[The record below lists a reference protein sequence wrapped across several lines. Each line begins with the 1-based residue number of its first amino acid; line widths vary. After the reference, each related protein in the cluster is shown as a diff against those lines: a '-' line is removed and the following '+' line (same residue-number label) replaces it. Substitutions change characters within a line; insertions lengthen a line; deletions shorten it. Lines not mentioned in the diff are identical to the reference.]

1 MKKSAITA
9 LLGAVLGLALGTAL
23 GPMFGK
29 REEAPTANAQPSAHS
44 REVKLSADLARR
56 AQLVTEIVDK
66 KSLSPTLDLVGSV
79 DFDADAVADVGGRI
93 AGRITRVMV
102 TVGDKVVRGQS
113 LVEIESNELGE
124 ALADLLSAGANLTA
138 AAHHAAREIALGQKQ
153 LSSAPVVETARASE
167 TALSAEVRGAEQ
179 RLLAMGLT
187 QAELNSLKAG
197 EGPRRITL
205 RAPLEG
211 EVVERYAVLGQ
222 VVDPTQPILRIA
234 DLSRLWV
241 ELDLFERD
249 LARVHIGDPVEILS
263 ETYPGRTFHGTV
275 AYIEATVDTATR
287 AAKVRIEVPNPERLL
302 RPGQFVHSRLIT
314 RGKSEQAI
322 AVSRKAL
329 LQVDGEPSV
338 FVQTGTE
345 TYLARPVEVGRVAGD
360 LVEIKRG
367 LVEGDRLVTEGGFV
381 LKSELAR

>member
-1 MKKSAITA
+1 
-9 LLGAVLGLALGTAL
+9 
-23 GPMFGK
+23 
-29 REEAPTANAQPSAHS
+29 
-44 REVKLSADLARR
+44 
-56 AQLVTEIVDK
+56 
-66 KSLSPTLDLVGSV
+66 
-79 DFDADAVADVGGRI
+79 
-93 AGRITRVMV
+93 
-102 TVGDKVVRGQS
+102 
-113 LVEIESNELGE
+113 
-124 ALADLLSAGANLTA
+124 
-138 AAHHAAREIALGQKQ
+138 
-153 LSSAPVVETARASE
+153 
-167 TALSAEVRGAEQ
+167 
-179 RLLAMGLT
+179 
-187 QAELNSLKAG
+187 
-197 EGPRRITL
+197 
-205 RAPLEG
+205 
-211 EVVERYAVLGQ
+211 
-222 VVDPTQPILRIA
+222 
-234 DLSRLWV
+234 LWV